1 VDNTW
6 STTTMSPYD
15 ATVSSPD
22 SVENRLTALER
33 QVAHLREQNALI
45 ASDASAARTLAA
57 GADRDVSE
65 VRAELRAHTQV
76 LNSLRETQLEQGQVL
91 VEHGQLL
98 AEQGQLLAEHGQLLA
113 GQKQVLAE
121 QKQVLAEH
129 GQVLAEHGQVLAEQG
144 QLLVGQKQ
152 VLTEHGQL
160 LVGQKQVLTEQGQ
173 TMRAGFAGVNAGM
186 EQIVALLDRITSP
199 DAD

>member
-1 VDNTW
+1 
-6 STTTMSPYD
+6 MSPYD

-45 ASDASAARTLAA
+45 ASDTSAARTLAA

-91 VEHGQLL
+91 
-98 AEQGQLLAEHGQLLA
+98 A
-113 GQKQVLAE
+113 
-121 QKQVLAEH
+121 
-129 GQVLAEHGQVLAEQG
+129 
-144 QLLVGQKQ
+144 
-152 VLTEHGQL
+152 EHGQL
-160 LVGQKQVLTEQGQ
+160 LVGQKQVLAEHGQLLVGQGQVLAEHGQVLTDQGQ

-186 EQIVALLDRITSP
+186 EQIVALLDRITGP

>member
-1 VDNTW
+1 MDNTW

-76 LNSLRETQLEQGQVL
+76 LNSLRETQLEQGQ
-91 VEHGQLL
+91 
-98 AEQGQLLAEHGQLLA
+98 
-113 GQKQVLAE
+113 
-121 QKQVLAEH
+121 
-129 GQVLAEHGQVLAEQG
+129 
-144 QLLVGQKQ
+144 
-152 VLTEHGQL
+152 
-160 LVGQKQVLTEQGQ
+160 

-186 EQIVALLDRITSP
+186 EQIVALLDRITGP

>member
-1 VDNTW
+1 MDNTW

-91 VEHGQLL
+91 
-98 AEQGQLLAEHGQLLA
+98 
-113 GQKQVLAE
+113 
-121 QKQVLAEH
+121 AEH
-129 GQVLAEHGQVLAEQG
+129 GQVLAEHGQLLA
-144 QLLVGQKQ
+144 
-152 VLTEHGQL
+152 EHGQL
-160 LVGQKQVLTEQGQ
+160 LVGQKQVLAEHGQLLVGQKQMLTDQGQ

-186 EQIVALLDRITSP
+186 EQIVALLDRITGP
-199 DAD
+199 DAG

>member
-1 VDNTW
+1 
-6 STTTMSPYD
+6 MSPYD

>member
-1 VDNTW
+1 
-6 STTTMSPYD
+6 MAPYD

-33 QVAHLREQNALI
+33 QVAHLREQNAFI

-91 VEHGQLL
+91 
-98 AEQGQLLAEHGQLLA
+98 A
-113 GQKQVLAE
+113 
-121 QKQVLAEH
+121 
-129 GQVLAEHGQVLAEQG
+129 
-144 QLLVGQKQ
+144 
-152 VLTEHGQL
+152 
-160 LVGQKQVLTEQGQ
+160 EQGQ

-186 EQIVALLDRITSP
+186 EQIVALLDRITGP

>member
-1 VDNTW
+1 
-6 STTTMSPYD
+6 MSPYD

-33 QVAHLREQNALI
+33 QVAHLREQNAFI

-76 LNSLRETQLEQGQVL
+76 LNSLRETQLE
-91 VEHGQLL
+91 
-98 AEQGQLLAEHGQLLA
+98 
-113 GQKQVLAE
+113 
-121 QKQVLAEH
+121 H

-144 QLLVGQKQ
+144 QVLAEQGQVLAEHGQMLVEQGQMLVGQKQ
-152 VLTEHGQL
+152 VLAEQGQVLAEHGQL
-160 LVGQKQVLTEQGQ
+160 LVGQKQVLTDQGQ
-173 TMRAGFAGVNAGM
+173 TMRAGFAGVNVGM
-186 EQIVALLDRITSP
+186 EQIVALLDRITGP

>member
-1 VDNTW
+1 MDNTW

-91 VEHGQLL
+91 
-98 AEQGQLLAEHGQLLA
+98 AEHG
-113 GQKQVLAE
+113 
-121 QKQVLAEH
+121 QVLAEH
-129 GQVLAEHGQVLAEQG
+129 GQVLAEHGQVLAEHG
-144 QLLVGQKQ
+144 QLLA
-152 VLTEHGQL
+152 EHGQL
-160 LVGQKQVLTEQGQ
+160 LVGQKQVLAEHGQLLVGQKQMLTDQGQ

-186 EQIVALLDRITSP
+186 EQIVALLDRITGP
-199 DAD
+199 DAG

>member
-1 VDNTW
+1 
-6 STTTMSPYD
+6 
-15 ATVSSPD
+15 
-22 SVENRLTALER
+22 LTALER
-33 QVAHLREQNALI
+33 QVAYLREQNALI

-91 VEHGQLL
+91 
-98 AEQGQLLAEHGQLLA
+98 AEHGH
-113 GQKQVLAE
+113 
-121 QKQVLAEH
+121 VLAEH
-129 GQVLAEHGQVLAEQG
+129 GQVLAEHGQ
-144 QLLVGQKQ
+144 LLVGQGQMLAGQKY
-152 VLTEHGQL
+152 VLAEHGQL
-160 LVGQKQVLTEQGQ
+160 LVGQGQMLTDQGQ

-186 EQIVALLDRITSP
+186 EQIVALLDRITGP

>member
-1 VDNTW
+1 
-6 STTTMSPYD
+6 M
-15 ATVSSPD
+15 SSPD

-33 QVAHLREQNALI
+33 QVAQLREQNALI

-91 VEHGQLL
+91 AEHGQLL
-98 AEQGQLLAEHGQLLA
+98 AGQGQMLAGQKQVLAEHGQLLVGQEQMLVGQKQVLTDQGQLLAEHGQMLA
-113 GQKQVLAE
+113 GQ
-121 QKQVLAEH
+121 
-129 GQVLAEHGQVLAEQG
+129 GQVLAEHGQVLA
-144 QLLVGQKQ
+144 GQKQ
-152 VLTEHGQL
+152 VLID
-160 LVGQKQVLTEQGQ
+160 QGQ

-186 EQIVALLDRITSP
+186 EQIVALLDRITGP

>member
-1 VDNTW
+1 MDNTW
-6 STTTMSPYD
+6 STTTTSPYD

-91 VEHGQLL
+91 
-98 AEQGQLLAEHGQLLA
+98 A
-113 GQKQVLAE
+113 
-121 QKQVLAEH
+121 
-129 GQVLAEHGQVLAEQG
+129 
-144 QLLVGQKQ
+144 
-152 VLTEHGQL
+152 
-160 LVGQKQVLTEQGQ
+160 EQGQ

-186 EQIVALLDRITSP
+186 EQIVALLDRITGP

>member
-6 STTTMSPYD
+6 STTTTSPYD

-91 VEHGQLL
+91 
-98 AEQGQLLAEHGQLLA
+98 A
-113 GQKQVLAE
+113 
-121 QKQVLAEH
+121 
-129 GQVLAEHGQVLAEQG
+129 
-144 QLLVGQKQ
+144 
-152 VLTEHGQL
+152 
-160 LVGQKQVLTEQGQ
+160 EQGQ

-186 EQIVALLDRITSP
+186 EQIVALLDRITGP

>member
-1 VDNTW
+1 MDNTW
-6 STTTMSPYD
+6 STMRMSPYD

-91 VEHGQLL
+91 
-98 AEQGQLLAEHGQLLA
+98 AEHGQVLV
-113 GQKQVLAE
+113 GQGQVLAE
-121 QKQVLAEH
+121 Q
-129 GQVLAEHGQVLAEQG
+129 GQVLAEHGQLLVGQKQVLVEHGQLLAEQG

-152 VLTEHGQL
+152 VLTD
-160 LVGQKQVLTEQGQ
+160 QGQ

-186 EQIVALLDRITSP
+186 EQIVALLDRITNP